1 MKKTAT
7 LVFVIGLSVSGM
19 ALSEK
24 ASKKDSIQKPVPHDR
39 FIECTKKG
47 KSDEECEKE
56 ALKECP
62 MLKEGKSCPAME
74 GNTIHIYDDE
84 NP

>member
-1 MKKTAT
+1 MKKTIT
-7 LVFVIGLSVSGM
+7 FVFAVGLFITGTTWS
-19 ALSEK
+19 AKIPKKKNIKK
-24 ASKKDSIQKPVPHDR
+24 AFTHQK
-39 FIECTKKG
+39 FIECIKKG

-62 MLKEGKSCPAME
+62 MLKERKSCPAME

>member
-1 MKKTAT
+1 MKKTMT
-7 LVFVIGLSVSGM
+7 FVFAVSLSMTGTTWSVTTP
-19 ALSEK
+19 
-24 ASKKDSIQKPVPHDR
+24 KKKSIQKPIPHQR

-47 KSDEECEKE
+47 KSDEECEVE

-62 MLKEGKSCPAME
+62 MLKQGKSCPDME

-84 NP
+84 Q